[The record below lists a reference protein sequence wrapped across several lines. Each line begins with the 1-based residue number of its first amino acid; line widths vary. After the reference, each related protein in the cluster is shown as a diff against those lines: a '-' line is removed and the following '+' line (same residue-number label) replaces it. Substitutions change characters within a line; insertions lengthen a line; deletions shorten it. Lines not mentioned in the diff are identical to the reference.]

1 MGASCDPGVGGR
13 VTAAVIEGAVVAA
26 GLKPLE
32 PRALDQLAQY
42 LELLLRW
49 NARLNLTAVREPM
62 QIVERHFIEC
72 IQCAQALPE
81 VRTLL
86 DFGSGAGLPGI
97 PIAIVRPEIS
107 VTLGESQGKKA
118 AFLREAGRVLG
129 LNAEV
134 FDQRI
139 ETMDPERTFDAVTLR
154 AVDRM
159 AEAATLGFKRVKPD
173 GWMILFATVQ
183 TEEALMA
190 ALPGLRWERRIRSAE
205 LETGILML
213 GQRQRST

>member
-1 MGASCDPGVGGR
+1 MGAPSDSGVGGR
-13 VTAAVIEGAVVAA
+13 VTATEIERAVASA
-26 GLKPLE
+26 GLSPLRRE
-32 PRALDQLAQY
+32 ALDQLARY
-42 LELLLRW
+42 LDLLLRW

-81 VRTLL
+81 VETLL

-97 PIAIVRPEIS
+97 PIAIARPEIA

-118 AFLREAGRVLG
+118 AFLREATRVLG
-129 LNAEV
+129 LTAEV

-139 ETMDPERTFDAVTLR
+139 EKMTDGRTFDAVTLR

-159 AEAATLGFKRVKPD
+159 GEAAGTGFTKVRPA

-183 TEEALMA
+183 TEGALKA
-190 ALPGLRWERRIRSAE
+190 ALPGLHWDRQVRLVG
-205 LETGILML
+205 LEKGMLLL
-213 GQRQRST
+213 GQRICST